1 MVKRIAVL
9 TDNADPLVPLGG
21 IEAGGENVYVNE
33 LTRALS
39 RFGWTIDIFT
49 RWSYPQM
56 AQIAKLAEN
65 VRVIRLRAGPVE
77 FISKDKLFPYMPI
90 YVDSFL
96 AFKAKNK
103 LEYLLLHGN
112 YYFSAWA
119 AVKLGK
125 MLHIPVVT
133 TFHSLGVVKHM
144 ALNSKDP
151 SPKDRI
157 NLETEV
163 MQGVDRIIATCPP
176 MKEEIQTFYNIN
188 PKKIAVIPGGVNL
201 KRFTAL
207 SQLLARRVLNINPN
221 RMIVLYVGRIE
232 RRKGLDTLLY
242 AMSDVV
248 KHMPEKRKVL
258 RLYITGGQKRHKWK
272 TQGDIVEKI
281 ERDRLIGIVDALGIK
296 DIVRFVGGV
305 DRENLPYYYSAADMT
320 VVPSF
325 YEPFGLVPLE
335 SMACGTAVI
344 ASKVGGLQ
352 WTIRDGRTGYL
363 VSARNHGA
371 FAEKIQYLFTHS
383 TTRKHMRENG
393 LDRVRRMFGW
403 DAVASQMSLLY
414 YDVIIDNYYRQLFG
428 KPSGNGHGVND
439 KVLLGESGLR

>member
-1 MVKRIAVL
+1 MVKRIAVI

-33 LTRALS
+33 LCRALS
-39 RFGWTIDIFT
+39 RFGWTIDVFT
-49 RWSYPQM
+49 RWSYPQT
-56 AQIAKLAEN
+56 AQIAKLADN

-77 FISKDKLFPYMPI
+77 FISKDELFPYMQT

-103 LEYLLLHGN
+103 LEYILLHGN
-112 YYFSAWA
+112 YYLSAWA

-144 ALNSKDP
+144 ALNSNDP

-163 MQGVDRIIATCPP
+163 MNGVDRIIATCPP
-176 MKEEIQTFYNIN
+176 MKEEMQTYYNIN
-188 PKKIAVIPGGVNL
+188 PKKIAVVPGGVNL

-207 SQLLARRVLNINPN
+207 SQLLARKVLNINPN
-221 RMIVLYVGRIE
+221 RLIVLYVGRLE
-232 RRKGLDTLLY
+232 RRKGLDTLLH
-242 AMSDVV
+242 AMAEVV
-248 KHMPEKRKVL
+248 KRMPEKRKVI

-272 TQGDIVEKI
+272 SQGDIIEKI
-281 ERDRLIGIVDALGIK
+281 ERERLIGIIETLRIK

-305 DRENLPYYYSAADMT
+305 NRENLPYYYSAADMT
-320 VVPSF
+320 VIPSF

-352 WTIRDGRTGYL
+352 WTIRDGKTGYL
-363 VSARNHGA
+363 VPARDHMA
-371 FAEKIQYLFTHS
+371 FAEKIRYLFTHS
-383 TTRKHMRENG
+383 ATRKQMRENG
-393 LDRVRRMFGW
+393 VDRVRRMFGW

-428 KPSGNGHGVND
+428 KVSSNGHGTGE
-439 KVLLGESGLR
+439 KLLLGEVLS

>member
-39 RFGWTIDIFT
+39 RFGWTIDVFT
-49 RWSYPQM
+49 RWSYQQT

-77 FISKDKLFPYMPI
+77 FVSKDKLFPYMSI

-112 YYFSAWA
+112 YYLSAWA

-157 NLETEV
+157 ELETEV
-163 MQGVDRIIATCPP
+163 MNGLDRIIATCPQ
-176 MKEEIQTFYNIN
+176 MKEEMQTYYHIN
-188 PKKIAVIPGGVNL
+188 SKKIAIVPGGVNL
-201 KRFTAL
+201 KRFTPL

-221 RMIVLYVGRIE
+221 RFIALYVGRIE
-232 RRKGLDTLLY
+232 RRKGIDTLLH
-242 AMSDVV
+242 AMAEVV
-248 KHMPEKRKVL
+248 KRMPEKRKII
-258 RLYITGGQKRHKWK
+258 RLYITGGEARHRWK
-272 TQGDIVEKI
+272 KQIDSIEKV
-281 ERDRLIGIVDALGIK
+281 ERDRLVGIINELGIK
-296 DIVRFVGGV
+296 DVIRFIGGV
-305 DRENLPYYYSAADMT
+305 NRENLPYYYSAADMV

-335 SMACGTAVI
+335 SMACGTAVV

-363 VSARNHGA
+363 VPARDHKA
-371 FAEKIQYLFTHS
+371 FADKIQYLFTHYE
-383 TTRKHMRENG
+383 TRKHMRENG
-393 LDRVRRMFGW
+393 FDRVRRMFGW

-428 KPSGNGHGVND
+428 KSPGNGPTTQNHDSN
-439 KVLLGESGLR
+439 S

>member
-39 RFGWTIDIFT
+39 RFGWTIDVFT
-49 RWSYPQM
+49 RWSYPQT
-56 AQIAKLAEN
+56 AQIAHLADN

-77 FISKDKLFPYMPI
+77 FISKDKLFPHMQT

-112 YYFSAWA
+112 YYLSAWA

-133 TFHSLGVVKHM
+133 TFHSLGVVKHL
-144 ALNSKDP
+144 ALNSNDP

-163 MQGVDRIIATCPP
+163 MNGVDRIIATCPP
-176 MKEEIQTFYNIN
+176 MKEEMQTYYNMN
-188 PKKIAVIPGGVNL
+188 PKKIAVVPGGVNL

-207 SQLLARRVLNINPN
+207 SQLLARKVLNINPN

-232 RRKGLDTLLY
+232 RRKGLDTLLH
-242 AMSDVV
+242 AMADVV
-248 KHMPEKRKVL
+248 KRMPEKRKVI
-258 RLYITGGQKRHKWK
+258 RLYITGGQKRHTWK
-272 TQGDIVEKI
+272 SKEVVVEKV
-281 ERDRLIGIVDALGIK
+281 ERERLIGIVDTLGIK
-296 DIVRFVGGV
+296 DIVRFVGGIN
-305 DRENLPYYYSAADMT
+305 RENLPYYYSAADMT

-335 SMACGTAVI
+335 SMACGTAVV

-363 VSARNHGA
+363 VPARDHMA
-371 FAEKIQYLFTHS
+371 FAEKIRYLFTHA

-428 KPSGNGHGVND
+428 TTNGSNLS
-439 KVLLGESGLR
+439 KNTLESYQ